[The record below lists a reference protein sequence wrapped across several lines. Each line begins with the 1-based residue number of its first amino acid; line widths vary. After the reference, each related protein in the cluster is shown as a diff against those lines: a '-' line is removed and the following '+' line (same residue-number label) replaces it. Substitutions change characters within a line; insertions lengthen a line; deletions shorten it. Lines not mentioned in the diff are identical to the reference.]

1 MPCDA
6 NSSRSTQRGVERRS
20 AVAFVLVLAG
30 ALGASVAGAQE
41 RVLRE
46 GQVTEKAL
54 IDALG
59 ARNAPPPASTNGAL
73 GAPRGFKPVVP
84 GAAPPVATEPARASL
99 LITFQVDSAE
109 LTPRAKA
116 ALDVVARALQSPQL
130 AQRSFTV
137 EGHADPRGGDAHN
150 RVLSGA
156 RAASVADY
164 LVSAHGIAAAR
175 LAPVGLGSS
184 RLLKPSEPNA
194 PENRRVTLVAR

>member
-1 MPCDA
+1 M
-6 NSSRSTQRGVERRS
+6 RRGVERGS
-20 AVAFVLVLAG
+20 VVAFVLVLAG
-30 ALGASVAGAQE
+30 ALGAGLAGAQE

-59 ARNAPPPASTNGAL
+59 ARSAPPPASTNGAL

-84 GAAPPVATEPARASL
+84 GAAPPAAEPARASL
-99 LITFQVDSAE
+99 LITFKVDSAE

-130 AQRSFTV
+130 APRSFSV
-137 EGHADPRGGDAHN
+137 EGHADPRGGEAHN

-184 RLLKPSEPNA
+184 RLLNPSEPNA

>member
-1 MPCDA
+1 M
-6 NSSRSTQRGVERRS
+6 
-20 AVAFVLVLAG
+20 LVVAG
-30 ALGASVAGAQE
+30 ATLAFAQE

-59 ARNAPPPASTNGAL
+59 ARSAPPTSTDGAL

-84 GAAPPVATEPARASL
+84 GAAPPAATEPARASL

-130 AQRSFTV
+130 AARSFTV
-137 EGHADPRGGDAHN
+137 EGHADPRGGEAHN

-175 LAPVGLGSS
+175 LVPVGLGSS

-194 PENRRVTLVAR
+194 AENRRVTLVVR

>member
-1 MPCDA
+1 M
-6 NSSRSTQRGVERRS
+6 RRGAERRAIG
-20 AVAFVLVLAG
+20 AVVLVLAG
-30 ALGASVAGAQE
+30 ATVAFAQE

-46 GQVTEKAL
+46 SQVTEQAL

-59 ARNAPPPASTNGAL
+59 ARSAPAAPTTGDL
-73 GAPRGFKPVVP
+73 GASRGFKPVVP
-84 GAAPPVATEPARASL
+84 GASPPADEPARASL
-99 LITFQVDSAE
+99 LITFRVDSAE

-130 AQRSFTV
+130 AARSFTV
-137 EGHADPRGGDAHN
+137 EGHADPRGGEAHN
-150 RVLSGA
+150 RALSGA

-184 RLLKPSEPNA
+184 RLLNPREPTA
-194 PENRRVTLVAR
+194 AENRRVTLVAR

>member
-1 MPCDA
+1 MHCDA
-6 NSSRSTQRGVERRS
+6 SSSRSTRRGAERRS
-20 AVAFVLVLAG
+20 VVALLLLVAG
-30 ALGASVAGAQE
+30 AIGPTVVVAQE

-59 ARNAPPPASTNGAL
+59 ARSAPPASANGNL
-73 GAPRGFKPVVP
+73 GATRGFKPVVP
-84 GAAPPVATEPARASL
+84 GALPSATAEPARASL

-137 EGHADPRGGDAHN
+137 EGHADPRGGEAHN

-175 LAPVGLGSS
+175 LAPIGLGSS
-184 RLLKPSEPNA
+184 RLLNPREPNA
-194 PENRRVTLVAR
+194 AENRRVTLVAR